1 LSNNRKYLDADVLAR
16 LRLVELEA
24 RTIVQGIISGKH
36 RSPMRGFSVEFAEHR
51 EYSAGDDLRRLD
63 WKVLARTEK
72 LYLKQ
77 YEQETNLACSMLVDC
92 SESMSFGSV
101 PWQKTKSGIRS
112 KFDHAAIASS
122 VLAYLLQHDGDAIGL
137 YTFNDKVLNRLS
149 PSGRVSQLE
158 AIFEILSLGP
168 TTGKTNIAPLLH
180 EVCERMTR
188 KGIVFIF
195 SDFLDDMDSLME
207 GIKHLNHLG
216 HEVVAFHVMDPQ
228 EMDFPFQDPT
238 LFRGLEGEPQLDAD
252 PVSLRLSYLENLNR
266 WRTSLREELRKLDS
280 DYVLLRTDE
289 VLGEV
294 LSEYLRGRKSRT
306 RKEMRGPLT

>member
-1 LSNNRKYLDADVLAR
+1 MSNNRKYLDTDVLAR

-101 PWQKTKSGIRS
+101 PWQKTKSEIRS

-122 VLAYLLQHDGDAIGL
+122 VLAYLLQHDGDAVGL

>member
-1 LSNNRKYLDADVLAR
+1 
-16 LRLVELEA
+16 
-24 RTIVQGIISGKH
+24 
-36 RSPMRGFSVEFAEHR
+36 M
-51 EYSAGDDLRRLD
+51 
-63 WKVLARTEK
+63 
-72 LYLKQ
+72 
-77 YEQETNLACSMLVDC
+77 
-92 SESMSFGSV
+92 
-101 PWQKTKSGIRS
+101 
-112 KFDHAAIASS
+112 
-122 VLAYLLQHDGDAIGL
+122 
-137 YTFNDKVLNRLS
+137 
-149 PSGRVSQLE
+149 E

-168 TTGKTNIAPLLH
+168 TTGKTCLSPLLH

-188 KGIVFIF
+188 KGVVFIF

-216 HEVVAFHVMDPQ
+216 HEVIAFHVMDPQ

-252 PVSLRLSYLENLNR
+252 PVSLRQSYLENLDR

-294 LSEYLRGRKSRT
+294 LSEYLRGRKSRI

>member
-1 LSNNRKYLDADVLAR
+1 
-16 LRLVELEA
+16 
-24 RTIVQGIISGKH
+24 
-36 RSPMRGFSVEFAEHR
+36 M
-51 EYSAGDDLRRLD
+51 
-63 WKVLARTEK
+63 
-72 LYLKQ
+72 
-77 YEQETNLACSMLVDC
+77 
-92 SESMSFGSV
+92 
-101 PWQKTKSGIRS
+101 
-112 KFDHAAIASS
+112 
-122 VLAYLLQHDGDAIGL
+122 QHDGDAIGL
-137 YTFNDKVLNRLS
+137 YTFNDKVLNRLA

-168 TTGKTNIAPLLH
+168 TTGKTCLSPLLH

-188 KGIVFIF
+188 KGVVFIF

-216 HEVVAFHVMDPQ
+216 HEVIAFHVMDPQ

-252 PVSLRLSYLENLNR
+252 PVSLRQSYLENLDR

-294 LSEYLRGRKSRT
+294 LSEYLRGRKSRI

>member
-1 LSNNRKYLDADVLAR
+1 MSNNRKYLDADVLAR
-16 LRLVELEA
+16 LRLIEFEA

-77 YEQETNLACSMLVDC
+77 YEQETNLACSILVDC

-101 PWQKTKSGIRS
+101 NWQKTKTGLRS

-137 YTFNDKVLNRLS
+137 YTFNDKILSRLP

-168 TTGKTNIAPLLH
+168 TTGKTNLAPLLH

-188 KGIVFIF
+188 KGVVFIF
-195 SDFLDDMDSLME
+195 SDFLDDIDSLME
-207 GIKHLNHLG
+207 GIRHLNHLG
-216 HEVVAFHVMDPQ
+216 HEVVAFHLMDPQ
-228 EMDFPFQDPT
+228 ELDFPFQDPT

-252 PVSLRLSYLENLNR
+252 PVSLRQSYLENLDR
-266 WRTSLREELRKLDS
+266 WRNNLREELRKLDS

-294 LSEYLRGRKSRT
+294 LSEYLRGRKSRL
-306 RKEMRGPLT
+306 RKEMRGPLS

>member
-1 LSNNRKYLDADVLAR
+1 MN
-16 LRLVELEA
+16 
-24 RTIVQGIISGKH
+24 
-36 RSPMRGFSVEFAEHR
+36 
-51 EYSAGDDLRRLD
+51 
-63 WKVLARTEK
+63 
-72 LYLKQ
+72 
-77 YEQETNLACSMLVDC
+77 
-92 SESMSFGSV
+92 
-101 PWQKTKSGIRS
+101 
-112 KFDHAAIASS
+112 
-122 VLAYLLQHDGDAIGL
+122 
-137 YTFNDKVLNRLS
+137 
-149 PSGRVSQLE
+149 
-158 AIFEILSLGP
+158 
-168 TTGKTNIAPLLH
+168 
-180 EVCERMTR
+180 R